1 MALTRPSLAQI
12 NTTITALN
20 DPLTVINKSAT
31 AANQDVGLVFNRDG
45 GGTANVAVIWD
56 ETNDQFALVNTS
68 SSGATDAN
76 VSISSYADIKINDLV
91 ATGDLDINDGD
102 SVFQHGD
109 AGYVNKRIVLYGT
122 TTNGSEAEIFV
133 GGTSSSRISVPNNST
148 IFYTVDIVARRTD
161 ATDESAAWQLKGV
174 VDNFSGTT
182 ADVGEVY
189 EVAVARDDVNWLV
202 DARADNTNDTINI
215 YVTGA
220 AGKTVK
226 WLAVVKL
233 LELAN

>member
-1 MALTRPSLAQI
+1 MALTRPTLKQL
-12 NTTITALN
+12 NTTNVKLS
-20 DPLTVINKSAT
+20 DPLNIINSNST
-31 AANQDVGLVFNRDG
+31 AANVDVGFVFNRDG
-45 GGTANVAVIWD
+45 GSTANVAVIWD

-109 AGYVNKRIVLYGT
+109 TGYVNKRIVLYGT

-148 IFYTVDIVARRTD
+148 IFFTVDIVARRTD
-161 ATDESAAWQLKGV
+161 ATGESAGWQLKGV
-174 VDNFSGTT
+174 ADNFSGTT
-182 ADVGEVY
+182 ADVGDVY
-189 EVAVARDDVNWLV
+189 EVAVARDDTNWAV
-202 DARADNTNDTINI
+202 DARADNANDTINI